1 MPHAD
6 LLAMLLPVVS
16 YNTGGQHLKGSI
28 AMEGRELD
36 RLQLDSV
43 KAIGAIQPFT
53 YQQWIED
60 WERVYGLPDECSR
73 IDQLYQERLQ
83 LLAIAFMERGG
94 ISISWIKRYAQLSG
108 YEVSVNE
115 YQQFRAG
122 ISRAG
127 DALTNGDWLYAF
139 RVVAQGEQPLPFRAG
154 QSQAGDPLRLWGD
167 SILNC
172 VIQQRKPAHTVALI
186 AYLEE

>member
-16 YNTGGQHLKGSI
+16 YNTGGQHLRGSI

-73 IDQLYQERLQ
+73 TDQLYQERLQ

-94 ISISWIKRYAQLSG
+94 ISIYPFANYADAEHQEFKRA
-108 YEVSVNE
+108 
-115 YQQFRAG
+115 
-122 ISRAG
+122 
-127 DALTNGDWLYAF
+127 
-139 RVVAQGEQPLPFRAG
+139 
-154 QSQAGDPLRLWGD
+154 RLLANFVD
-167 SILNC
+167 
-172 VIQQRKPAHTVALI
+172 KF
-186 AYLEE
+186 